1 MREGQAHPETYLF
14 FVSFVFRRLLGRG
27 GVFSFSLLSFLFS
40 FSLLVLWSAGDP
52 TLAGNSLWS
61 RKPGI

>member
-1 MREGQAHPETYLF
+1 MREGQVHPETVPFLLF
-14 FVSFVFRRLLGRG
+14 FCPSSAFWG
-27 GVFSFSLLSFLFS
+27 GGNFLSLLSFLFS
-40 FSLLVLWSAGDP
+40 FPLLVLWSAGDP